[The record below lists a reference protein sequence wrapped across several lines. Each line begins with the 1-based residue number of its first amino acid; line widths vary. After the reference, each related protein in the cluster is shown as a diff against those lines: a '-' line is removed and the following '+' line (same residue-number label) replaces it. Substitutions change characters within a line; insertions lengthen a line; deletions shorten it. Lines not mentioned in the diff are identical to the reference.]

1 MVAHVRAWFARKPS
15 HTLLWDTL
23 LAAVLTFGL
32 IPFISSTSS
41 SSTPGLLFVS
51 NNYSLLFWSL
61 PTFVPLM
68 LRRYQPEIAAWL
80 FVALTAAHLV
90 FGPSMAYGD
99 FYTLI
104 ILYSVLMYGNPKH
117 SLRFI
122 ITAFAMGLAAAA
134 VWAVSMNVGPLFKS
148 GSSNAWTAWISWLP
162 TAATMP
168 ICPASPGLISEPSV
182 SNCGIKMLRDTGVL
196 ALCMEISVLSIII
209 MALWQRARKATLTA
223 MRERNAS
230 IVAREAEETHIAALA
245 ERARIARDMHDVVAH
260 TLSTIIVQS
269 DGGRYAGA
277 HDLAV
282 AKHTMSTIRHEAERA
297 QRDMQRLFNVFGA
310 SGSTGYADIDS
321 LFDGHLVVSRHM
333 TGKAQPDRLSAD
345 AETAVFRLVQEALT
359 NTRKHAGEG
368 AKATIDEIWSN
379 DVLSIT
385 VSDNGRGAASAADGH
400 KPGYGLVGMHERIES
415 LGGSV
420 QAGPGP
426 NGGFIVAATIPLSPA
441 APQSGTDTEDPA
453 LTVISRIR
461 GLMDRARP
469 KVLDQGDTHESNW
482 VGRFAQWTERHYLL
496 MDVIDTI
503 VLIALF
509 DSATY
514 GDLQMIGNAPYS
526 PNRVPTITLTIIML
540 SPLAFRRRFPEG
552 SALVMAILSA
562 VQLLFLPS
570 ILTVNMFALVS
581 VHAAA
586 LYGREQAWKWVSVA
600 LVADSW
606 LAGIKVMAGWSGYD
620 MLIQMLLPLNGESA
634 MSRWLLVLSGLIPGG
649 VVMLFGFAC
658 IAMARWSRSRGS
670 NALVLMQRE
679 EALKAEQE
687 RQKVLAAN
695 LERNR
700 IGTAM
705 QAEVL
710 NTLESVIT
718 QADDGLAMLNSE
730 PAPDSEQIIAA
741 FTVIGERGRAALAH
755 MRQLLTVLRETGFSD
770 EMHEGAQPDMQLRP
784 AAPLS
789 SQMRQA
795 ESTSQTDSSTNM
807 NSGNNQGVHGAAL
820 E

>member
-1 MVAHVRAWFARKPS
+1 
-15 HTLLWDTL
+15 
-23 LAAVLTFGL
+23 
-32 IPFISSTSS
+32 
-41 SSTPGLLFVS
+41 
-51 NNYSLLFWSL
+51 
-61 PTFVPLM
+61 
-68 LRRYQPEIAAWL
+68 
-80 FVALTAAHLV
+80 
-90 FGPSMAYGD
+90 
-99 FYTLI
+99 
-104 ILYSVLMYGNPKH
+104 
-117 SLRFI
+117 
-122 ITAFAMGLAAAA
+122 
-134 VWAVSMNVGPLFKS
+134 
-148 GSSNAWTAWISWLP
+148 
-162 TAATMP
+162 
-168 ICPASPGLISEPSV
+168 
-182 SNCGIKMLRDTGVL
+182 
-196 ALCMEISVLSIII
+196 
-209 MALWQRARKATLTA
+209 
-223 MRERNAS
+223 
-230 IVAREAEETHIAALA
+230 
-245 ERARIARDMHDVVAH
+245 
-260 TLSTIIVQS
+260 
-269 DGGRYAGA
+269 
-277 HDLAV
+277 
-282 AKHTMSTIRHEAERA
+282 MSTIRHEAERA

-345 AETAVFRLVQEALT
+345 AETA
-359 NTRKHAGEG
+359 EG
-368 AKATIDEIWSN
+368 AKATIDEFWSN

-426 NGGFIVAATIPLSPA
+426 NGGFIVEATIPLSSA
-441 APQSGTDTEDPA
+441 APQSGTDAEDPV
-453 LTVISRIR
+453 LTIISRIR
-461 GLMDRARP
+461 GLMNRARP
-469 KVLDQGDTHESNW
+469 KVLDQGDTRESNW

-496 MDVIDTI
+496 MDVIATI

-526 PNRVPTITLTIIML
+526 PNRVLTIALTIIML

-581 VHAAA
+581 VHAAV
-586 LYGREQAWKWVSVA
+586 LYGREHAWRWVSVA

-606 LAGIKVMAGWSGYD
+606 LAGIKIMSG
-620 MLIQMLLPLNGESA
+620 
-634 MSRWLLVLSGLIPGG
+634 WLLVLSGLMPGG

-679 EALKAEQE
+679 EALKAEQD

-730 PAPDSEQIIAA
+730 PAP
-741 FTVIGERGRAALAH
+741 
-755 MRQLLTVLRETGFSD
+755 
-770 EMHEGAQPDMQLRP
+770 
-784 AAPLS
+784 
-789 SQMRQA
+789 
-795 ESTSQTDSSTNM
+795 
-807 NSGNNQGVHGAAL
+807 GNC
-820 E
+820 

>member
-32 IPFISSTSS
+32 IPLISSTSS

-104 ILYSVLMYGNPKH
+104 ILYSVLVYGNPKH

-368 AKATIDEIWSN
+368 AKATIDEFWSN

-426 NGGFIVAATIPLSPA
+426 NGGFIVEATIPLSSA
-441 APQSGTDTEDPA
+441 APQSGTDAEDPV
-453 LTVISRIR
+453 LTIISRIR
-461 GLMDRARP
+461 GLMNRARP
-469 KVLDQGDTHESNW
+469 KVLDQGDTRESNW

-496 MDVIDTI
+496 MDVIATI

-509 DSATY
+509 DSAAY

-526 PNRVPTITLTIIML
+526 PNRVLTIALTIIML

-600 LVADSW
+600 LVTDSW
-606 LAGIKVMAGWSGYD
+606 LAGIKVMSGWNEYD

>member
-1 MVAHVRAWFARKPS
+1 
-15 HTLLWDTL
+15 
-23 LAAVLTFGL
+23 
-32 IPFISSTSS
+32 
-41 SSTPGLLFVS
+41 
-51 NNYSLLFWSL
+51 
-61 PTFVPLM
+61 
-68 LRRYQPEIAAWL
+68 
-80 FVALTAAHLV
+80 
-90 FGPSMAYGD
+90 MA
-99 FYTLI
+99 
-104 ILYSVLMYGNPKH
+104 
-117 SLRFI
+117 
-122 ITAFAMGLAAAA
+122 
-134 VWAVSMNVGPLFKS
+134 
-148 GSSNAWTAWISWLP
+148 
-162 TAATMP
+162 
-168 ICPASPGLISEPSV
+168 
-182 SNCGIKMLRDTGVL
+182 
-196 ALCMEISVLSIII
+196 
-209 MALWQRARKATLTA
+209 
-223 MRERNAS
+223 
-230 IVAREAEETHIAALA
+230 
-245 ERARIARDMHDVVAH
+245 
-260 TLSTIIVQS
+260 
-269 DGGRYAGA
+269 
-277 HDLAV
+277 
-282 AKHTMSTIRHEAERA
+282 
-297 QRDMQRLFNVFGA
+297 
-310 SGSTGYADIDS
+310 
-321 LFDGHLVVSRHM
+321 
-333 TGKAQPDRLSAD
+333 
-345 AETAVFRLVQEALT
+345 
-359 NTRKHAGEG
+359 
-368 AKATIDEIWSN
+368 
-379 DVLSIT
+379 
-385 VSDNGRGAASAADGH
+385 
-400 KPGYGLVGMHERIES
+400 
-415 LGGSV
+415 
-420 QAGPGP
+420 
-426 NGGFIVAATIPLSPA
+426 
-441 APQSGTDTEDPA
+441 
-453 LTVISRIR
+453 
-461 GLMDRARP
+461 
-469 KVLDQGDTHESNW
+469 
-482 VGRFAQWTERHYLL
+482 
-496 MDVIDTI
+496 
-503 VLIALF
+503 
-509 DSATY
+509 
-514 GDLQMIGNAPYS
+514 
-526 PNRVPTITLTIIML
+526 LTIIML
-540 SPLAFRRRFPEG
+540 APLAFRRRFPEG

-586 LYGREQAWKWVSVA
+586 LYGREQAWRWVSVA

-606 LAGIKVMAGWSGYD
+606 LAGIKVMSGWNGYD

-687 RQKVLAAN
+687 RPAPRAGQGGQKVLAAN

-730 PAPDSEQIIAA
+730 PAPDGEQIIAA

>member
-32 IPFISSTSS
+32 IPLISSTSS

-90 FGPSMAYGD
+90 FGPSMTYGD

-104 ILYSVLMYGNPKH
+104 ILYSVLVYGNPKH

-269 DGGRYAGA
+269 DGGRYAGT

-297 QRDMQRLFNVFGA
+297 QHDMQRLFGVFGTDDDA
-310 SGSTGYADIDS
+310 GYADIDS
-321 LFDGHLVVSRHM
+321 LFDGHLVVSRRV
-333 TGKAQPDRLSAD
+333 TGKSRPDRLTSDAD
-345 AETAVFRLVQEALT
+345 AAVFRLVQEALT

-368 AKATIDEIWSN
+368 AKATIDEVWS
-379 DVLSIT
+379 DDGLAIT
-385 VSDNGRGAASAADGH
+385 VSDNGQGAASAADGH
-400 KPGYGLVGMHERIES
+400 APGYGLMGMHERIES
-415 LGGSV
+415 LGGSIH
-420 QAGPGP
+420 AGPGP
-426 NGGFIVAATIPLSPA
+426 NGGFIVAATIPLSPEIA
-441 APQSGTDTEDPA
+441 QTDAEPSDA
-453 LTVISRIR
+453 LPVTITRLRKLLNSIR
-461 GLMDRARP
+461 SKPLN
-469 KVLDQGDTHESNW
+469 QGDIGESNW
-482 VGRFAQWTERHYLL
+482 VARFAQWTERHYLL
-496 MDVIDTI
+496 ADI
-503 VLIALF
+503 LI
-509 DSATY
+509 T
-514 GDLQMIGNAPYS
+514 
-526 PNRVPTITLTIIML
+526 
-540 SPLAFRRRFPEG
+540 
-552 SALVMAILSA
+552 
-562 VQLLFLPS
+562 
-570 ILTVNMFALVS
+570 
-581 VHAAA
+581 
-586 LYGREQAWKWVSVA
+586 VA

-606 LAGIKVMAGWSGYD
+606 LAGIKVMSGWNGYD

-789 SQMRQA
+789 SQMRQV

>member
-32 IPFISSTSS
+32 IPLISSTSS

-104 ILYSVLMYGNPKH
+104 ILYSVLVYGNPKH

-148 GSSNAWTAWISWLP
+148 GFSNAWTAWISWLP

-168 ICPASPGLISEPSV
+168 TCPASPGLISEPSV
-182 SNCGIKMLRDTGVL
+182 SNCGIKMLRDTGAL

-368 AKATIDEIWSN
+368 AKATIDEFWSN

-441 APQSGTDTEDPA
+441 APQSGTDTEDPV
-453 LTVISRIR
+453 LTIISRIR

-469 KVLDQGDTHESNW
+469 KVLDQGDTRESNW

-496 MDVIDTI
+496 MDVIATI

-526 PNRVPTITLTIIML
+526 PNRVLTIIML

-581 VHAAA
+581 VHAAV
-586 LYGREQAWKWVSVA
+586 LYGREHAWRWVSVA

-606 LAGIKVMAGWSGYD
+606 LAGIKIMSGWNGYG
-620 MLIQMLLPLNGESA
+620 MLIQMLLPFNGESA
-634 MSRWLLVLSGLIPGG
+634 MSRWLLVLSGLMPGG

-820 E
+820 R

>member
-32 IPFISSTSS
+32 IPLISSTSS

-104 ILYSVLMYGNPKH
+104 ILYSVLVYGNPKH

-148 GSSNAWTAWISWLP
+148 GFSNAWTAWISWLP

-168 ICPASPGLISEPSV
+168 TCPASPGLISEPSV
-182 SNCGIKMLRDTGVL
+182 SNCGIKMLRDTGAL

-368 AKATIDEIWSN
+368 AKATIDEFWSN

-441 APQSGTDTEDPA
+441 APQSGTDTEDPV
-453 LTVISRIR
+453 LTIISRIR
-461 GLMDRARP
+461 GLMDRRAP
-469 KVLDQGDTHESNW
+469 KYSTKEIRVSRTGW
-482 VGRFAQWTERHYLL
+482 VDLRSGPSG
-496 MDVIDTI
+496 TI
-503 VLIALF
+503 F
-509 DSATY
+509 
-514 GDLQMIGNAPYS
+514 
-526 PNRVPTITLTIIML
+526 
-540 SPLAFRRRFPEG
+540 
-552 SALVMAILSA
+552 
-562 VQLLFLPS
+562 
-570 ILTVNMFALVS
+570 
-581 VHAAA
+581 
-586 LYGREQAWKWVSVA
+586 
-600 LVADSW
+600 
-606 LAGIKVMAGWSGYD
+606 
-620 MLIQMLLPLNGESA
+620 
-634 MSRWLLVLSGLIPGG
+634 
-649 VVMLFGFAC
+649 
-658 IAMARWSRSRGS
+658 
-670 NALVLMQRE
+670 
-679 EALKAEQE
+679 
-687 RQKVLAAN
+687 
-695 LERNR
+695 
-700 IGTAM
+700 
-705 QAEVL
+705 
-710 NTLESVIT
+710 
-718 QADDGLAMLNSE
+718 
-730 PAPDSEQIIAA
+730 
-741 FTVIGERGRAALAH
+741 
-755 MRQLLTVLRETGFSD
+755 
-770 EMHEGAQPDMQLRP
+770 
-784 AAPLS
+784 
-789 SQMRQA
+789 
-795 ESTSQTDSSTNM
+795 
-807 NSGNNQGVHGAAL
+807 
-820 E
+820 